1 MPNQALLN
9 SALSAHKS
17 GNTAL
22 AEQRYLEVINGP
34 ENVDLV
40 GAAKQL
46 LGSLYS
52 SLGRYPE
59 AEEHMLASLALQP
72 KQPHVRNNLG
82 VCYKRQG
89 KLQQAMENFNLAISL
104 KPDYLAA
111 YKNLIGLFM
120 NHAMYAQAAEISQI
134 ALGVFPQ
141 DMALTQQLALAK
153 QGLKHYQEALQ
164 LLRELHRLAPEDP
177 SISHNLAVTLR
188 LSNNP
193 TEALEIFERLHA
205 ATQTPSYELLQNKGN
220 AHADLGQLEQ
230 ASECYKQVIKLQ
242 PNYVPAH
249 ENLTSILWTLGQQ
262 SNFVDSFQETIE
274 SGLSDVPIQQAYV
287 EALLT
292 AEKPDRALAFLAT
305 TSSLLDPEDQRV
317 ADFVARCHLA
327 RNDTETAIKF
337 HKRACVT
344 RETAVPYWID
354 YAVTLIVAGEIEQA
368 SDILEQLSERAPAD
382 QMVLA
387 HLSLC
392 WRMLD
397 DPRARILNN
406 CDLVGEYELPTP
418 PGFSSLAEFN
428 MALNECLTEYHTS
441 EHHPLEQTLRQGTQ
455 TQGNLFARE
464 NRLLQLLKNSFRG
477 VITRHIKKM
486 QDMPAPYPGFST
498 ERDFDFA
505 ASWSVR
511 LRDQGFHTQHIHP
524 MGWFS
529 SAYYVDLPS
538 ELESS
543 ADDAT
548 PADQGGWIKFGEPNL
563 KCTPPLQAQH
573 IVKPKV
579 GKLILFPSYMWHGTI
594 PFKSAET
601 RTTVV
606 FDVAPSDH

>member
-17 GNTAL
+17 GNTTL
-22 AEQRYLEVINGP
+22 AEQRYLEVINDP
-34 ENVDLV
+34 ENAALV

-52 SLGRYPE
+52 SLGQYPE

-82 VCYKRQG
+82 ICYKRQG
-89 KLQQAMENFNLAISL
+89 KFQQAMENFNLAISL

-111 YKNLIGLFM
+111 YKNLINLFM
-120 NHAMYAQAAEISQI
+120 SHAMYAQAAEITQI

-141 DMALTQQLALAK
+141 DLALTQQLALAK
-153 QGLKHYQEALQ
+153 QGLKQYKEALQ
-164 LLRELHRLAPEDP
+164 LLRALHHQAPEDP

-188 LSNNP
+188 LNNNP

-205 ATQTPSYELLQNKGN
+205 ANQTPSYELLQNKGN

-230 ASECYKQVIKLQ
+230 ASECFRQVIKLQ

-249 ENLTSILWTLGQQ
+249 ENLTSILWTLGQR
-262 SNFVDSFQETIE
+262 SNFVDSYRETIE
-274 SGLSDVPIQQAYV
+274 SGSSDVPVQLAYV
-287 EALLT
+287 EALL
-292 AEKPDRALAFLAT
+292 AAKEPDRALAFIAT
-305 TSSLLDPEDQRV
+305 TDSLLDTKEQQV
-317 ADFVARCHLA
+317 ADFIEHCHLA
-327 RNDTETAIKF
+327 RNDTETAIKY
-337 HKRACVT
+337 HKRACTT
-344 RETAVPYWID
+344 RETAVPYWTD
-354 YAVTLIVAGEIEQA
+354 YAITMILAGKIEQA
-368 SDILEQLSERAPAD
+368 SDILEQLAERDPAD

-397 DPRARILNN
+397 DPRARKLNN
-406 CDLVGEYELPTP
+406 FDLVGEYVLPTP
-418 PGFSSLAEFN
+418 PEFSSLAEFN
-428 MALNECLTEYHTS
+428 TALDECLTEYHTS
-441 EHHPLEQTLRQGTQ
+441 KHHPLEQTLRQGTQ

-464 NRLLQLLKNSFRG
+464 NRLLELLKNSFRE
-477 VITRHIKKM
+477 VITRHIKRM
-486 QDMPAPYPGFST
+486 QDIPPPYFGFST

-505 ASWSVR
+505 GSWSVR
-511 LRDQGFHTQHIHP
+511 LRNQGFHTQHIHP

-529 SAYYVDLPS
+529 SAYYVKLPP

-543 ADDAT
+543 ADDAK
-548 PADQGGWIKFGEPNL
+548 PDNQGGWIKFGEPNF
-563 KCTPPLQAQH
+563 KCTPPLEAQH
-573 IVKPKV
+573 IIKPEA

-594 PFKSAET
+594 PFKSAKT

-606 FDVAPSDH
+606 FDVVPSDG

>member
-1 MPNQALLN
+1 M
-9 SALSAHKS
+9 
-17 GNTAL
+17 
-22 AEQRYLEVINGP
+22 
-34 ENVDLV
+34 
-40 GAAKQL
+40 
-46 LGSLYS
+46 
-52 SLGRYPE
+52 
-59 AEEHMLASLALQP
+59 
-72 KQPHVRNNLG
+72 
-82 VCYKRQG
+82 
-89 KLQQAMENFNLAISL
+89 
-104 KPDYLAA
+104 
-111 YKNLIGLFM
+111 
-120 NHAMYAQAAEISQI
+120 
-134 ALGVFPQ
+134 
-141 DMALTQQLALAK
+141 
-153 QGLKHYQEALQ
+153 
-164 LLRELHRLAPEDP
+164 
-177 SISHNLAVTLR
+177 
-188 LSNNP
+188 
-193 TEALEIFERLHA
+193 
-205 ATQTPSYELLQNKGN
+205 
-220 AHADLGQLEQ
+220 
-230 ASECYKQVIKLQ
+230 
-242 PNYVPAH
+242 
-249 ENLTSILWTLGQQ
+249 
-262 SNFVDSFQETIE
+262 
-274 SGLSDVPIQQAYV
+274 PIQQAYV

-305 TSSLLDPEDQRV
+305 KSSLLDPEDQRV

-327 RNDTETAIKF
+327 RNDTETAIRF
-337 HKRACVT
+337 HKRACTT

-406 CDLVGEYELPTP
+406 FDLVGEYELPTP